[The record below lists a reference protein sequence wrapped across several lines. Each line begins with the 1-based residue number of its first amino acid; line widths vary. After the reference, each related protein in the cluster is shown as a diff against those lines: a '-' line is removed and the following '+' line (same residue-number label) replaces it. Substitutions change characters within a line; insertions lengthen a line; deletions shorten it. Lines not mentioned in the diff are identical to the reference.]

1 MGDEWRRRAAEDCP
15 LVLFPS
21 RGAPFT
27 AEFFLGTTRSFQ
39 KQWLWADRTEE
50 SGFDKRRLPAPAA
63 SFLTS
68 EGSAML
74 GGAGGCSSPE
84 GGRCSLPLSWF
95 CLGQGP
101 SSAHCL
107 SAEVAIIIPFP
118 IHHNCFEHHVKYVK
132 YTENM

>member
-74 GGAGGCSSPE
+74 GAGGAGAAAPRVGDAAC
-84 GGRCSLPLSWF
+84 R
-95 CLGQGP
+95 
-101 SSAHCL
+101 SAGSVWGKALHQL
-107 SAEVAIIIPFP
+107 IVSVL
-118 IHHNCFEHHVKYVK
+118 KWQ
-132 YTENM
+132 